1 MKPPPKLQSLI
12 GVLLMELVTAANGDA
27 APRLNDVANLRD
39 FFEQF
44 APEILSTDYGP
55 EKWSLYPAGLLSNET
70 RGPAATCAPRPM
82 ATWAA

>member
-55 EKWSLYPAGLLSNET
+55 EK
-70 RGPAATCAPRPM
+70 
-82 ATWAA
+82 